1 MTIFPRRWLGVVGA
15 FALCG
20 CAQEPGSAPS
30 VADTV
35 YTNGAIYT
43 VNEAQPWAEA
53 VAVSDGIITVVGS
66 NADMQPVTGGKTR
79 VVDLGGRFV
88 MPGLHDLHLHF
99 EGFYNAAMLEGKT
112 LRYTGEEQSI
122 AELQTKLREYAD
134 NNPDLEVLFAEQ
146 LPQALF
152 PNLSPTRAFIDEVVA
167 DRVVVMLSDSE
178 HEALLNT
185 AALAKEGITADT
197 PDPFGGEIVRNANG
211 EATGWLKEKAAGM
224 WGWPYFPE
232 LTREQ
237 HREGMQAVMSYL
249 NTLGITTAK
258 EQHAKDHWAQAFQ
271 DIETDG
277 ELSMRVG
284 LSWTYKG
291 PLEPSPLEEQ
301 EAAIANRQQFASS
314 LINPNFVKLSI
325 DGTVG
330 ATGMVVKPY
339 LQSGTDGIAFYQTDE
354 LADDVTRFDA
364 MGLGITAHANGDG
377 AVRQFLDALEVAS
390 KRNDGLTGRHQVGH
404 AILIHPDDLPR
415 FKELDATVEFSPV
428 LWIPTPI
435 AAGLSAQLG
444 PDRDA
449 RLFPM
454 KSLQKQGGRFIIAS
468 DGPLFWQTPLASI
481 EAAITREQ
489 PGGSPTKLAPAEA
502 IDLATA
508 IRAYT
513 LNAAYLMGHDDRVGS
528 IEAGKVADII
538 VLDRNLFEIPVRE
551 IGSTLV
557 LQTVFNG
564 AVVFDAGSDPAN
576 EEAIED
582 KYAVELEF
590 AEDDS
595 LYWP

>member
-1 MTIFPRRWLGVVGA
+1 M
-15 FALCG
+15 
-20 CAQEPGSAPS
+20 
-30 VADTV
+30 
-35 YTNGAIYT
+35 
-43 VNEAQPWAEA
+43 
-53 VAVSDGIITVVGS
+53 
-66 NADMQPVTGGKTR
+66 
-79 VVDLGGRFV
+79 
-88 MPGLHDLHLHF
+88 
-99 EGFYNAAMLEGKT
+99 
-112 LRYTGEEQSI
+112 
-122 AELQTKLREYAD
+122 
-134 NNPDLEVLFAEQ
+134 
-146 LPQALF
+146 
-152 PNLSPTRAFIDEVVA
+152 
-167 DRVVVMLSDSE
+167 
-178 HEALLNT
+178 
-185 AALAKEGITADT
+185 
-197 PDPFGGEIVRNANG
+197 
-211 EATGWLKEKAAGM
+211 
-224 WGWPYFPE
+224 
-232 LTREQ
+232 
-237 HREGMQAVMSYL
+237 
-249 NTLGITTAK
+249 
-258 EQHAKDHWAQAFQ
+258 
-271 DIETDG
+271 
-277 ELSMRVG
+277 
-284 LSWTYKG
+284 
-291 PLEPSPLEEQ
+291 
-301 EAAIANRQQFASS
+301 
-314 LINPNFVKLSI
+314 
-325 DGTVG
+325 
-330 ATGMVVKPY
+330 
-339 LQSGTDGIAFYQTDE
+339 
-354 LADDVTRFDA
+354 
-364 MGLGITAHANGDG
+364 
-377 AVRQFLDALEVAS
+377 
-390 KRNDGLTGRHQVGH
+390 
-404 AILIHPDDLPR
+404 
-415 FKELDATVEFSPV
+415 